1 MKQETRNFVLGVIAG
16 LIVMFLVAILTVNIL
31 GLVPFISPFIG
42 GLVAG
47 YIARK
52 DILIGGKAGVA
63 TGVLGAIVISLDFLI
78 RTGYLQGLTRA
89 FQFIGPDLFI
99 LGVIM
104 YFAILGYIGGA
115 IGGYLR
121 CGYLFCRVPSSQ

>member
-16 LIVMFLVAILTVNIL
+16 LIVMFLIAILTVNII
-31 GLVPFISPFIG
+31 GMVPFVSPFIG

-52 DILIGGKAGVA
+52 DILTGGKAGVA
-63 TGVLGAIVISLDFLI
+63 TGVLGAVVISLDFLI
-78 RTGYLQGLTRA
+78 RTGYLHGITDA
-89 FQFIGPDLFI
+89 FQSIGPDVFM
-99 LGVIM
+99 LGVII
-104 YFAILGYIGGA
+104 YFAVLGFIGGA

-121 CGYLFCRVPSSQ
+121 CGYLFCRIPSSQ